1 MENYYH
7 VNLLSLTEIIL
18 LKVGSYFLEGTKYPQ
33 ELKGFQVK
41 LLWLKKKKTYSGSH
55 NLKAEYKAV
64 FHFST

>member
-41 LLWLKKKKTYSGSH
+41 LLWLKKKKKLLWLT
-55 NLKAEYKAV
+55 
-64 FHFST
+64 